1 MTDLEV
7 RRRRLTLSYL
17 AVIMAMSLLFSA
29 ILYGVMLAQL
39 NRPMEPRE
47 YGFGDRKIV
56 VDGTLDWLDE
66 RDHQVRSSILLS
78 LGALNLAVLGGGTII
93 SYILARRTLHPIE
106 SAMES
111 QRQFVSD
118 ASHELR
124 TPLTALQAI
133 NEVALRKKQFDETKA
148 REVLEKNIAEVGK
161 MQSLTETLLT
171 LTRTENKPTAHER
184 FWLDETMA
192 DVISTM
198 ESVANKKGITLQSE
212 IAHVELESDAL
223 VLGQI
228 MTILIDN
235 AIKYSPES
243 SEVTVVTTEQKHG
256 ITLEVQDKGL
266 GIEPK
271 DQPYIFDRF
280 YRADT
285 ARTRTA
291 TSGHGLGLA
300 IAQSLCKRYGF
311 ELTLKKSSPKTGS
324 IFALHVPRS
333 VVKW

>member
-1 MTDLEV
+1 MTDLET
-7 RRRRLTLSYL
+7 RRRRLALSYL
-17 AVIMAMSLLFSA
+17 AIIMVMSLLFSA
-29 ILYGVMLAQL
+29 ILYGVMIAQL
-39 NRPMEPRE
+39 NRPAEPRE
-47 YGFGDRKIV
+47 YGFVDRRIV
-56 VDGTLDWLDE
+56 ADDTLDWLDE
-66 RDHQVRSSILLS
+66 RDQQVRSSILLS
-78 LGALNLAVLGGGTII
+78 LGALNFAVLGGGAVV
-93 SYILARRTLHPIE
+93 SYVLARRTLRPIE

-133 NEVALRKKQFDETKA
+133 NEVALRKKHFDEAKA

-171 LTRTENKPTAHER
+171 LTRTEDRPTNKEK
-184 FWLDETMA
+184 FWLDDTMA
-192 DVISTM
+192 DVLSTM
-198 ESVANKKGITLQSE
+198 ESVASKKDIILKSD
-212 IAHVELESDAL
+212 IAHIEVMSDAL

-235 AIKYSPES
+235 AIKYSPEA
-243 SEVTVVTTEQKHG
+243 SEVAVVSVEQKHG
-256 ITLEVQDKGL
+256 VTLEVRDKGL
-266 GIEPK
+266 GIDPK

-280 YRADT
+280 YRADA

-300 IAQSLCKRYGF
+300 IAQSLCERYGF
-311 ELTLKKSSPKTGS
+311 ELTLKKSSPKDGS
-324 IFALHVPRS
+324 IFALRIPHS
-333 VVKW
+333 VVRT